1 MIKFL
6 EFCHDFSSECSHNQL
21 CVVVF
26 VVYNDVTY
34 CVSEVHNLLEKDA
47 LFIVLVYTTTFSRL
61 SALIWE
67 VLQFQRLK
75 LMGQLT
81 HKQFMARCSLVVS
94 SEIKQTW
101 SQFKVI
107 NFYFIAF
114 HCNFKYESKNNLKC
128 NRRRS
133 SLNRKRLKK
142 KLGWVTTHF
151 SYWKH
156 SVQMKRISCL
166 GCP

>member
-75 LMGQLT
+75 INGTIDSQAVHGQVLP
-81 HKQFMARCSLVVS
+81 CC
-94 SEIKQTW
+94 
-101 SQFKVI
+101 
-107 NFYFIAF
+107 FIRNKAD
-114 HCNFKYESKNNLKC
+114 
-128 NRRRS
+128 
-133 SLNRKRLKK
+133 
-142 KLGWVTTHF
+142 
-151 SYWKH
+151 
-156 SVQMKRISCL
+156 MKSIQSD
-166 GCP
+166 

>member
-47 LFIVLVYTTTFSRL
+47 LFIVLVYTTTVDCKSINMRLTCRL
-61 SALIWE
+61 SALISE

-75 LMGQLT
+75 INGTIDSQAVHGQVLP
-81 HKQFMARCSLVVS
+81 CC
-94 SEIKQTW
+94 
-101 SQFKVI
+101 
-107 NFYFIAF
+107 FIRNKAD
-114 HCNFKYESKNNLKC
+114 
-128 NRRRS
+128 
-133 SLNRKRLKK
+133 
-142 KLGWVTTHF
+142 
-151 SYWKH
+151 
-156 SVQMKRISCL
+156 MKSIQSD
-166 GCP
+166 